1 VPQSQ
6 THPRPSIWR
15 PLANKLFLAVWL
27 ATLVSNIGSW
37 MNDVGAAWLMA
48 STTAS
53 PVMVALV
60 QTATTLPVMLL
71 AIPAGA
77 LADIVDRRRY
87 LLATQIWMFASASGL
102 LLCTLAGL
110 TTGWVL
116 VLFTFLLGCGTAMSL
131 PAWAAVTPELVGKKE
146 LHAAVALNGLG
157 MNISRAIGPAVAGY
171 VITLY
176 GVPSV
181 FLANTVSF
189 LGVIAVIAFWK
200 RTPNES
206 GLPAERCLSAMRSGL
221 RYARYSSLLPS
232 ILVRGVGFFPF
243 ASALWALLPILVN
256 QRLHAGS
263 SVYGL
268 LMACIGLGAITIA
281 VVLPRIRQRIH
292 SDNLVRLATLA
303 YGGASAVL
311 ATQDNLYVLLP
322 AMLLAGAAWIC
333 VMSSLQVA
341 AQGSLPDW
349 VRARGLSVFMMVF
362 MGGMAGG
369 SLLWGY
375 LAKRY
380 GIETS
385 FLIAAAGLTA
395 SIFLTWRYRI
405 SGYDTVDF
413 TPAMHW
419 PLPMVDQPPEHDK
432 GPVLVTI
439 EYTVAGDKLREFHDG
454 LQQLKKIRKRDG
466 AYFWELFQ
474 DTAKADHYIEC
485 FMVESWLEHL
495 RQHERVSVSDR
506 ALQDQIGTCLAAG
519 ESKKISHYVAS
530 GYAKKNKWNLIV
542 DRVTTK

>member
-1 VPQSQ
+1 MPQSQ
-6 THPRPSIWR
+6 THPRPSIWQ
-15 PLANKLFLAVWL
+15 PLTNKLFLAVWL
-27 ATLVSNIGSW
+27 ATLVSNIGTW
-37 MNDVGAAWLMA
+37 MNDVGAAWLMT
-48 STTAS
+48 SITAS

-60 QTATTLPVMLL
+60 QTATSLPIMLL

-87 LLATQIWMFASASGL
+87 LLATQLWMFASASGL
-102 LLCTLAGL
+102 LFCTLSGL

-116 VLFTFLLGCGTAMSL
+116 VLFTFLLGCGTAMSM
-131 PAWAAVTPELVGKKE
+131 PAWSAVTPELVGKEE
-146 LHAAVALNGLG
+146 LHAAITLNGLG
-157 MNISRAIGPAVAGY
+157 VNISRAIGPAVAGY
-171 VITLY
+171 LITLY
-176 GVPSV
+176 GAPSV
-181 FLANTVSF
+181 FLANSVSF
-189 LGVIAVIAFWK
+189 LGVIAVIACWK

-206 GLPAERCLSAMRSGL
+206 GLPAERCLGAMRSGL
-221 RYARYSSLLPS
+221 RYARHSSLLPA
-232 ILVRGVGFFPF
+232 ILLRGIGFFPF
-243 ASALWALLPILVN
+243 AAALWALLPILVN

-268 LMACIGLGAITIA
+268 LTACIGLGAVTIA
-281 VVLPRIRQRIH
+281 VVLPRIRQRIR

-311 ATQDNLYVLLP
+311 ATQDNLYVLLA

-385 FLIAAAGLTA
+385 FLIAAAGLIA
-395 SIFLTWRYRI
+395 GIFLTWRYRI
-405 SGYDTVDF
+405 GGYDNVDF
-413 TPAMHW
+413 SPSMHW
-419 PLPMVDQPPEHDK
+419 PLPMVDQAPEHDK

-439 EYTVAGDKLREFHDG
+439 EYTVANDKLREFHDG

-506 ALQDQIGTCLAAG
+506 ALQERIGACLVPG
-519 ESKKISHYVAS
+519 ENKKISHYVAS
-530 GYAKKNKWNLIV
+530 GYAKKNKRSLKRQIPRQN
-542 DRVTTK
+542 

>member
-1 VPQSQ
+1 MKEKTPVPQNK
-6 THPRPSIWR
+6 THPRQSIWQ
-15 PLANKLFLAVWL
+15 PLANKLFLAVWS
-27 ATLVSNIGSW
+27 ATLVSNTGTW
-37 MNDVGAAWLMA
+37 MNDLGAAWLMA

-53 PVMVALV
+53 PVRVALV
-60 QTATTLPVMLL
+60 QTATSLPIMLL

-102 LLCTLAGL
+102 LFCTLSGL

-116 VLFTFLLGCGTAMSL
+116 VVFTFLLGCGTAMSM
-131 PAWAAVTPELVGKKE
+131 PAWSAVTPELVAKKE
-146 LHAAVALNGLG
+146 LHAAITLNGLG
-157 MNISRAIGPAVAGY
+157 VNISRAIGPAVAGY
-171 VITLY
+171 LIALY

-181 FLANTVSF
+181 FLANTLSF
-189 LGVIAVIAFWK
+189 LGVIAVIACWK

-206 GLPAERCLSAMRSGL
+206 GLPAERCLGAMRSGL
-221 RYARYSSLLPS
+221 RYARYSSLLPA
-232 ILVRGVGFFPF
+232 ILIRGVGFFPF
-243 ASALWALLPILVN
+243 ASALWALLPILVK

-268 LMACIGLGAITIA
+268 LMAGIGLGAITIA
-281 VVLPRIRQRIH
+281 IALPRIRQRIR

-311 ATQDNLYVLLP
+311 AVQDDLYVLLP
-322 AMLLAGAAWIC
+322 AMGLAGAAWIC

-369 SLLWGY
+369 SLLWGF

-385 FLIAAAGLTA
+385 FLTAAAGLTA
-395 SIFLTWRYRI
+395 SILLTWRYRI
-405 SGYDTVDF
+405 GDHDDIDF
-413 TPAMHW
+413 TPSMHW
-419 PLPMVDQPPEHDK
+419 PLPMVDQTPEHDK

-439 EYTVAGDKLREFHDG
+439 EYTVAGGRLDEFYELSH
-454 LQQLKKIRKRDG
+454 QLKKIRKRDG

-474 DTAKADHYIEC
+474 DTAKADRYIEC

-506 ALQDQIGTCLAAG
+506 VLEDRIGACLAG
-519 ESKKISHYVAS
+519 ESKKINHYVAP
-530 GYAKKNKWNLIV
+530 GYAKKAKRNLK
-542 DRVTTK
+542 R

>member
-1 VPQSQ
+1 MPQNK
-6 THPRPSIWR
+6 TPPRQSIWQ
-15 PLANKLFLAVWL
+15 PLANKLFLAVWS
-27 ATLVSNIGSW
+27 ATLVSNTGTW
-37 MNDVGAAWLMA
+37 MNDLGAAWLMA

-60 QTATTLPVMLL
+60 QTATSLPIMLL

-102 LLCTLAGL
+102 LFCTLSGL

-116 VLFTFLLGCGTAMSL
+116 VVFTFLLGCGTAMSM
-131 PAWAAVTPELVGKKE
+131 PAWSAVTPELVAQKE
-146 LHAAVALNGLG
+146 LHAAITLNGLG
-157 MNISRAIGPAVAGY
+157 VNISRAIGPAVAGY
-171 VITLY
+171 LIALY

-181 FLANTVSF
+181 FLANTLSF
-189 LGVIAVIAFWK
+189 LGVIAVIACWK

-206 GLPAERCLSAMRSGL
+206 GLPAERCLGAMRSGL
-221 RYARYSSLLPS
+221 RYARYSSLLPA
-232 ILVRGVGFFPF
+232 ILIRGVGFFPF
-243 ASALWALLPILVN
+243 ASALWALLPILVK
-256 QRLHAGS
+256 QRLHASS

-268 LMACIGLGAITIA
+268 LMAGIGLGAITIA
-281 VVLPRIRQRIH
+281 IALPRIRQRIR

-303 YGGASAVL
+303 YGGASAIL
-311 ATQDNLYVLLP
+311 ATQDDLYVLLP
-322 AMLLAGAAWIC
+322 AMGLAGAAWIC

-369 SLLWGY
+369 SLLWGF

-385 FLIAAAGLTA
+385 FLTAAAGLIV
-395 SIFLTWRYRI
+395 SILLTWRYRI
-405 SGYDTVDF
+405 GDHDDIDF
-413 TPAMHW
+413 TPSMHW
-419 PLPMVDQPPEHDK
+419 PLPMVDQTPEHDK

-439 EYTVAGDKLREFHDG
+439 EYTVAGGRLDEFYELSH
-454 LQQLKKIRKRDG
+454 QLKKIRKRDG

-474 DTAKADHYIEC
+474 DTAKADRYIEC

-506 ALQDQIGTCLAAG
+506 VLEDRIGACLAVG
-519 ESKKISHYVAS
+519 ESKKINHYVAP
-530 GYAKKNKWNLIV
+530 GYAKKAKRNLK
-542 DRVTTK
+542 R